1 MRRGTDA
8 DGREYSAILSAGKEY
23 RYYDDEGVAPSD
35 VWDDI
40 PHLQQRDPERTSYP
54 TQKPEKLLRRV
65 ILCASRPG
73 DAVLDVFSGSGTTLA
88 AAHKLGRL
96 FIGADRSP

>member
-1 MRRGTDA
+1 M
-8 DGREYSAILSAGKEY
+8 
-23 RYYDDEGVAPSD
+23 APSD

-40 PHLQQRDPERTSYP
+40 PHLQQRDPERTGYP

-88 AAHKLGRL
+88 AAHKLGRR
-96 FIGADRSP
+96 FIGADRSPEAQRTTRARLKEIGAEWEER